1 MTNCILTPL
10 QLPAIKG
17 RKIEIDF
24 KGGEVTSDGGILLLN
39 QVDHKLGLTE
49 GIAKQFHD
57 KRDQSKIK
65 HSLLAMLRQR
75 VYGIALGYEDLND
88 HNDLRH
94 DTAFQ
99 TAVHKDVDLA
109 SSPTLCRFENMADRS
124 MAWIMHQVLLE
135 QFIASYQEEPKEL
148 ILDFDAT
155 DDLIHGTQVGRFYHG
170 YYENYC
176 FLPLYVFCGAQLL
189 VSYLRSSHKD
199 GSLHAWGILSLL
211 VKRLRESW
219 PDVKI
224 IFRGDSGFCRHKML
238 EWCDC
243 HGVFYIVGMPCN
255 QRLERMLA
263 PTLDRAQHSFIE
275 TQVKQKEFTAFLYAA
290 KSWKRERR
298 VIGKAEVTS
307 QGTNPRFIVT
317 NLEDSPQHL
326 YEKIYCARGNM
337 ENRIKEVQLD
347 LFADRTSCHKWWPN
361 QLRLLL
367 SSLAYSLIE
376 RLRAL
381 TLQGTELAVAQA
393 QTIRLKLL
401 KIGAVIT
408 RNTRR
413 IRFMLSSHY
422 PFKDLFCNVI
432 HKLIPT

>member
-1 MTNCILTPL
+1 MTDCILSSL
-10 QLPAIKG
+10 QLPACKG
-17 RKIEIDF
+17 RKVEINF
-24 KGGEVTSDGGILLLN
+24 EGGDVTSDGGILLLN
-39 QVDHKLGLTE
+39 RIDQKLGLTE
-49 GIAKQFHD
+49 KIAKQFPD
-57 KRDQSKIK
+57 KRDQTKVQ
-65 HSLLAMLRQR
+65 HSLLGMLRQR

-88 HNDLRH
+88 HDDLRH

-99 TAVHKDVDLA
+99 TALYKDVDLA
-109 SSPTLCRFENMADRS
+109 SSPTLCRFENTADRS
-124 MAWIMHQVLLE
+124 MAWTTHQVLIE
-135 QFIASYQEEPKEL
+135 QFIASYQQAPKEL

-155 DDLIHGTQVGRFYHG
+155 DDIIHGTQVGRFYHG

-176 FLPLYVFCGAQLL
+176 FLPLYVFCGTQLL
-189 VSYLRSSHKD
+189 VSYLRPSSKD
-199 GSLHAWGILSLL
+199 GALHAWAILSLL
-211 VKRLRESW
+211 VKQLRKAW

-238 EWCDC
+238 EWCDRY
-243 HGVFYIVGMPCN
+243 GVFYIVGMARN
-255 QRLERMLA
+255 KRLEKLLD
-263 PTLDRAQHSFIE
+263 PTLEIAKQSFAE
-275 TQVKQKEFTAFLYAA
+275 TQEKQREFTDFMYAA

-298 VIGKAEVTS
+298 IIGKAEVTI

-317 NLEDSPQHL
+317 NLEGDPQHL
-326 YEKIYCARGNM
+326 YEKVYCARGNM

-347 LFADRTSCHKWWPN
+347 LFADRTSCHQWWPN
-361 QLRLLL
+361 QLRLLF
-367 SSLAYSLIE
+367 SSLAYILVE

-381 TLQGTELAVAQA
+381 TLQGTELAVAQV

-422 PFKDLFCNVI
+422 PFKDLFCQVVQ
-432 HKLIPT
+432 KLVPT